1 MHFESG
7 MHPESRQAFQVKS
20 KRNHT
25 QQVLRPIEFQFA
37 DAARRA
43 GGACDAYDTDIV
55 IEREREFEDS

>member
-25 QQVLRPIEFQFA
+25 HQVLRPIEFQFA
-37 DAARRA
+37 AAARRA
-43 GGACDAYDTDIV
+43 GGACDAV
-55 IEREREFEDS
+55 